1 MKMKMKI
8 GGAPENE
15 KDLFRFVSAVVVEMG
30 YGTATK
36 TNLEYET
43 EPTKIFFLLQPYAGP
58 PFLTWVGSWELG
70 TGNWELGSDWR
81 HWEFETAP
89 RLRGEQ
95 RHHGRGAGRPVR
107 KRNGNPMGST
117 NQSMN

>member
-1 MKMKMKI
+1 MKMKI

-43 EPTKIFFLLQPYAGP
+43 EPTKIFFYYSRMQVL
-58 PFLTWVGSWELG
+58 PF
-70 TGNWELGSDWR
+70 
-81 HWEFETAP
+81 
-89 RLRGEQ
+89 
-95 RHHGRGAGRPVR
+95 
-107 KRNGNPMGST
+107 
-117 NQSMN
+117 